1 MDHKPSGT
9 RSPEPRPYEAAHRE
23 IARKAATQGF
33 VLLRNEN
40 AVLPLDKDQPVA
52 VYGVG
57 AISTIKGGTG
67 SGDVN
72 VREVVNIADGIRNAG
87 VTIAND
93 QWLKDLAQDYQQ
105 ARQAW
110 RDEIWRKADEAG
122 GRMFMAMAQTPFIAP
137 AGAEPVKEDAEVAL
151 YVIARNAGEGADRH
165 NVPGDYQLTQEERTI
180 LKKIC
185 ELYPQVV
192 VIINSGSLIDLSF
205 VAEEDNIDGVL
216 YIGQPGMEAGNSVAD
231 VLFGDVDPSGKLT
244 DTWTWKYED
253 YPNAKTFSYLSG
265 LEKEIYHEGIFV
277 GYRYFDTFDVPVMY
291 SFGYGLS
298 YTDFFVKETG
308 VSLDKTGKMPLMRVT
323 AEVTNTGEA
332 AGKEVVQVY
341 ASVPGTRL
349 EKEYRR
355 LVGFR
360 KTGLLQPNQ
369 TEEVEIIFSL
379 YDLASF
385 DEAQAAWILEAGEII
400 LYVGTSLA
408 EAVPVRAIK
417 VEDEITFAKVDHI
430 CPVQETFEELH
441 SDVDK
446 TQAKRARDLEAIDES
461 TLSVCAADVETE
473 IITYDPGYEDTD
485 PEIRAFVDTLSVD
498 QLIELMTGDISKG
511 QGSIIGNAGSRVP
524 GSAAQTSACAEDLG
538 LKDLV
543 LADGPAGLRLNA
555 SYQMV
560 NGEPK
565 KQSFAKSIEGGFFY
579 RSEEGDE
586 EGETWYQYATA
597 SPVGTVLAMSWDP
610 EVVKACGQVAGEE
623 MQEFGIELWLAPGMN
638 IHRNPLCGRNFEY
651 YAEDPLLAGIM
662 ASAMTEGVE
671 AYDGCGVTIKHFACN
686 SQEDNRKHSDSILS
700 ERALREIYLKGF
712 EIAVKEAQPK
722 AIMTSYNLING
733 VHAANSYDLCTKA
746 ARNEWGFQGVI
757 MTDWHTT
764 QNDPLCSCSGCVRAG
779 NDLTMPGEPTDHENL
794 REELA
799 AGTLDIRD
807 LKRCAAHIVRAVWQ
821 LAGK

>member
-105 ARQAW
+105 ARLAW

-165 NVPGDYQLTQEERTI
+165 NVPGDYQLTQEERTV

-205 VAEEDNIDGVL
+205 VAEEENIDGVL

-308 VSLDKTGKMPLMRVT
+308 VSLDKTGKMPL
-323 AEVTNTGEA
+323 
-332 AGKEVVQVY
+332 K
-341 ASVPGTRL
+341 PD
-349 EKEYRR
+349 RR
-355 LVGFR
+355 GRDHFLLV
-360 KTGLLQPNQ
+360 
-369 TEEVEIIFSL
+369 
-379 YDLASF
+379 
-385 DEAQAAWILEAGEII
+385 
-400 LYVGTSLA
+400 
-408 EAVPVRAIK
+408 
-417 VEDEITFAKVDHI
+417 
-430 CPVQETFEELH
+430 
-441 SDVDK
+441 
-446 TQAKRARDLEAIDES
+446 
-461 TLSVCAADVETE
+461 
-473 IITYDPGYEDTD
+473 
-485 PEIRAFVDTLSVD
+485 
-498 QLIELMTGDISKG
+498 
-511 QGSIIGNAGSRVP
+511 
-524 GSAAQTSACAEDLG
+524 
-538 LKDLV
+538 
-543 LADGPAGLRLNA
+543 
-555 SYQMV
+555 
-560 NGEPK
+560 
-565 KQSFAKSIEGGFFY
+565 
-579 RSEEGDE
+579 
-586 EGETWYQYATA
+586 
-597 SPVGTVLAMSWDP
+597 
-610 EVVKACGQVAGEE
+610 
-623 MQEFGIELWLAPGMN
+623 
-638 IHRNPLCGRNFEY
+638 
-651 YAEDPLLAGIM
+651 
-662 ASAMTEGVE
+662 
-671 AYDGCGVTIKHFACN
+671 
-686 SQEDNRKHSDSILS
+686 
-700 ERALREIYLKGF
+700 
-712 EIAVKEAQPK
+712 
-722 AIMTSYNLING
+722 
-733 VHAANSYDLCTKA
+733 
-746 ARNEWGFQGVI
+746 
-757 MTDWHTT
+757 
-764 QNDPLCSCSGCVRAG
+764 
-779 NDLTMPGEPTDHENL
+779 
-794 REELA
+794 
-799 AGTLDIRD
+799 
-807 LKRCAAHIVRAVWQ
+807 
-821 LAGK
+821 